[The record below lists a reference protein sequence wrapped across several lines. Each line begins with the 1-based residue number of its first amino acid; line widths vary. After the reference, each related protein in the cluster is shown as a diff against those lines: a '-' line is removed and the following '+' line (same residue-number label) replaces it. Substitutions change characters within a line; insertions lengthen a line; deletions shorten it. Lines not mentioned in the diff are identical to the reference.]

1 MSADGNRIH
10 LHEMSLRSSYNVR
23 FSRSHGEVGEGLG
36 SCSCHPASYMNINV
50 QSHTRSSRCG
60 AAHYLWRTLGCTG
73 LDSGPAMGQ
82 RSPSVRP
89 EWFPCK
95 RNSKA
100 LQLFFFFLMPKK
112 WDSLKKMIH
121 ILCFSAR
128 LHTKAQPW
136 KLPRAHVITQSR
148 PKTYLG

>member
-36 SCSCHPASYMNINV
+36 SCWA
-50 QSHTRSSRCG
+50 HTRSSRCA
-60 AAHYLWRTLGCTG
+60 AAHYLWRTLGCMG